1 MTQLDDGHDYL
12 HAKNKDKIFQKKKN
26 DLIPLKTFLD
36 EARKEIKHLL
46 QNVSS
51 DELINIINEERIFS
65 VSITKKKKENS
76 VK

>member
-26 DLIPLKTFLD
+26 DLIPLESFLD
-36 EARKEIKHLL
+36 KAREDIKQLL
-46 QNVSS
+46 QDVSS
-51 DELINIINEERIFS
+51 DELINIINEER
-65 VSITKKKKENS
+65 KKKEKS

>member
-26 DLIPLKTFLD
+26 DLIPRESFLD
-36 EARKEIKHLL
+36 KAREEIKQLL
-46 QNVSS
+46 QDVSS

>member
-26 DLIPLKTFLD
+26 DLIPRESFLD
-36 EARKEIKHLL
+36 KAREEIKQLL
-46 QNVSS
+46 QDVSS
-51 DELINIINEERIFS
+51 DELINIINEER
-65 VSITKKKKENS
+65 KKKEKS

>member
-26 DLIPLKTFLD
+26 DIIPLKSFLD
-36 EARKEIKHLL
+36 KAREDIKQLL
-46 QNVSS
+46 QDVSS

-65 VSITKKKKENS
+65 VSIVKKKKESS